1 MVSAVVSDLNARC
14 PVGVAHKTVPKLK
27 TSVRASTAPPR
38 TGSGDIYPAVPTTTP
53 ISAAGPALIVAVRQ
67 LHSIYRLPAVVRN
80 ETDD

>member
-53 ISAAGPALIVAVRQ
+53 ISAALIVAVRQ